1 MLEWI
6 GTGSGRKCP
15 YMKEYGDA
23 KEMNEKEFLSMRQIA
38 DQLNVSKQ
46 RVYRCIKSNCIS
58 EAHHEVVKGNTVL
71 MYDIAAVERIKQL
84 LGVTDNEAVEVH
96 REVHQE
102 AGEAHHE
109 TVHDTVY
116 EALLKQLEIKD
127 QQIKEL
133 NERLAEAHKS
143 LDQEQQLHLLS
154 KQRIKELEE
163 KPTEPE
169 SPDQEELAKDG
180 FLKKLLK
187 KYFNP

>member
-1 MLEWI
+1 MEWI
-6 GTGSGRKCP
+6 GTGLGRKCP

-23 KEMNEKEFLSMRQIA
+23 KEMSDTEYLSMKQIA
-38 DQLNVSKQ
+38 DRLNVSKQ

-84 LGVTDNEAVEVH
+84 LGVTNDETVEVH